1 MIGEKKTSW
10 AVKCKRLLENDI
22 RVHGVKSYKKYS
34 KQEENQKMKK
44 RIDHLQNMEDVHM
57 IGMKKKVVGLDDG
70 KYMGISY
77 MYNFRCDPDLGI
89 GKVACRW
96 IPCVCLTCLKILNT
110 SLEKE
115 LVDKEQLRYGVNGRC
130 L

>member
-44 RIDHLQNMEDVHM
+44 RIYHLQNMEDVHM
-57 IGMKKKVVGLDDG
+57 I
-70 KYMGISY
+70 
-77 MYNFRCDPDLGI
+77 
-89 GKVACRW
+89 
-96 IPCVCLTCLKILNT
+96 
-110 SLEKE
+110 
-115 LVDKEQLRYGVNGRC
+115 
-130 L
+130 